1 MELKSPSLLKQT
13 PQTNMERQQLISDS
27 DLINNRVEES
37 PGDLNL
43 LDSFLNESEI
53 LRSKIDERSQNNIK
67 QSSFADSLI
76 LTP

>member
-53 LRSKIDERSQNNIK
+53 LRSKMDERS
-67 QSSFADSLI
+67 
-76 LTP
+76 